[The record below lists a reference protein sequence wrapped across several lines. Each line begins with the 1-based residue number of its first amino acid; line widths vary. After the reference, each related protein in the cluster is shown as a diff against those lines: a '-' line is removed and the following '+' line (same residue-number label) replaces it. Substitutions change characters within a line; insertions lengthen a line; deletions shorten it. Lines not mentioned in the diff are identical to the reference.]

1 MPLFSGV
8 RSYVLGSLTLRG
20 YGRYERNRAATPITS
35 CLMNMTMASDFL
47 RQMHARMLMIFPE
60 YIEDYGLNH
69 TIDDSG
75 GSHAF
80 TRLREEFRRNN
91 A

>member
-1 MPLFSGV
+1 MSG
-8 RSYVLGSLTLRG
+8 SVLGSLTLRG

-60 YIEDYGLNH
+60 YMEDYWLNH
-69 TIDDSG
+69 TIYDSG
-75 GSHAF
+75 GSHAI